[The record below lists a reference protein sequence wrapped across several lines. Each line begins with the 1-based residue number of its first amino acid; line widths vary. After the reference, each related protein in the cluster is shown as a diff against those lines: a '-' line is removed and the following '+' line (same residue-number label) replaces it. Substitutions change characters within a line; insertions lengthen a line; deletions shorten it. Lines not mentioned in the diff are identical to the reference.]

1 MTDIILYDI
10 TYKQPGQKDSHH
22 RIYQILVISLCCVE
36 ILCKKIL
43 YPMYQQ
49 FQYQCGKCRKDT
61 DQKAKNQ
68 DKPFLLDIL
77 LTPND
82 KALQPTSLFSSH
94 FLYSRIILITPPLS
108 NLIMLDGFGLLIS
121 SCR

>member
-10 TYKQPGQKDSHH
+10 AYKQPCQKDSHH
-22 RIYQILVISLCCVE
+22 RIYQILVISLCRIEV
-36 ILCKKIL
+36 LRKKVL
-43 YPMYQQ
+43 YPVYQH

-68 DKPFLLDIL
+68 NKPFLLNIL

-82 KALQPTSLFSSH
+82 KAL
-94 FLYSRIILITPPLS
+94 
-108 NLIMLDGFGLLIS
+108 
-121 SCR
+121 